1 MKIIIIGTGI
11 GGLAAYHALSK
22 HLPSADL
29 AIYDGYPSP
38 LKSNKHIGGGISLGP
53 NGQRAMKDITPEAL
67 SFIRDRA
74 FEYSAV
80 IFQSDSGKVL
90 GQMPFGSKE
99 RYQFGQLMTTRST
112 VHEGLLLERGTNE
125 KVHWNTK
132 VARTWETDD
141 AAYVQFEDGTIEKCD
156 LLIGADGARSVTR
169 NAIFGEEYAPHYDG
183 LIGFGGFI
191 PLTDLT
197 PFTREA
203 IQGVLPSLTV
213 GRIGG
218 FGYAFFTP
226 LSSPEPKLFWW
237 AHAEMDTPLP
247 RDTPRNEMLP
257 LLMQRYGKWRSPHD
271 DPSDPENTIFRQI
284 LTIACEGKDDNNW
297 FMLPRYFTPLLPHWT
312 SLHGLSAT
320 GSETG
325 APTTKAGG
333 RIVLLGDAAHA
344 MPPEGAQGVS
354 CAVEDSLT
362 LALLLKHY
370 SKSETEAEAIAKA
383 AKSYEDIRLPRVN
396 KILVEAKGRAD
407 QKRQIS
413 WMKDKIREFGVWVIS
428 WIPESFLHDEVFG
441 YDVEVHVAKYLE
453 VPQVSL

>member
-1 MKIIIIGTGI
+1 MKIIITGTGI
-11 GGLAAYHALSK
+11 GGLAAYHAFSK
-22 HLPSADL
+22 YLPSANL
-29 AIYDGYPSP
+29 AIYDAYPSP
-38 LKSNKHIGGGISLGP
+38 LKSNKHIGGGVSVGP
-53 NGQRAMKDITPEAL
+53 NGQRAMKDIAPEAL
-67 SFIRDRA
+67 SSIRDRA
-74 FEYSAV
+74 FEYTAV
-80 IFQSDSGKVL
+80 ILQTESGKVL
-90 GQMPFGSKE
+90 GKMPFGSKE

-112 VHEGLLLERGTNE
+112 IHESLLLERGMNE
-125 KVHWNTK
+125 KVHWNMK

-197 PFTREA
+197 LFTREA
-203 IQGVLPSLTV
+203 IKGVLPSMTF
-213 GRIGG
+213 GRSGG
-218 FGYAFFTP
+218 FGYASFTP
-226 LSSPEPKLFWW
+226 LGSPEPKLFWW
-237 AHAEMDTPLP
+237 THTEMDTPLP
-247 RDTPRNEMLP
+247 RDTTHRW
-257 LLMQRYGKWRSPHD
+257 KSPYD
-271 DPSDPENTIFRQI
+271 DPSVPEKTLFRQI
-284 LTIACEGKDDNNW
+284 LTIACEGKEDNNW
-297 FMLPRYFTPLLPHWT
+297 FMVPRYFTPLLPLWT

-370 SKSETEAEAIAKA
+370 SKSDTEAEAIAKA
-383 AKSYEDIRLPRVN
+383 AKSYDDIRLPRVN
-396 KILVEAKGRAD
+396 KILVEAKERANK
-407 QKRQIS
+407 KREIS
-413 WMKDKIREFGVWVIS
+413 WMQDKIRGIAFWAVG
-428 WIPESFLHDEVFG
+428 WIPESFLLHLLDEIFA
-441 YDVEVHVAKYLE
+441 YDVKVHVAKYLG
-453 VPQVSL
+453 VSQDSL